1 MICDG
6 IREIPHDLVERVES
20 GTGGDRELDCL
31 LDAALDG
38 RSISESGN
46 MILARNSRPPHD
58 TYILGW
64 IDPGKTSRNFSEG
77 PARPPVPR
85 YTTSLDAVV
94 SLFEQRLPGWCWQT
108 KRGFVCEAIVWQV
121 CRDYDDEGCPTIGA
135 HSVSPARALL
145 AACLR
150 ATQSQAGTLAD
161 AHSKNPPEADEA
173 THDR

>member
-1 MICDG
+1 MIVG
-6 IREIPHDLVERVES
+6 IRETLPELIGRAES

-31 LDAALDG
+31 LDAVLDG

-77 PARPPVPR
+77 PSRPPVPR

-94 SLFEQRLPGWCWQT
+94 DLLVRRLPAITDNSAADFLAASIDEMMVRGWRPSEPNIPQ
-108 KRGFVCEAIVWQV
+108 I
-121 CRDYDDEGCPTIGA
+121 CRA
-135 HSVSPARALL
+135 VLAAFLRALEE
-145 AACLR
+145 AR
-150 ATQSQAGTLAD
+150 TLAD
-161 AHSKNPPEADEA
+161 AHSKNPPEAE
-173 THDR
+173 HG